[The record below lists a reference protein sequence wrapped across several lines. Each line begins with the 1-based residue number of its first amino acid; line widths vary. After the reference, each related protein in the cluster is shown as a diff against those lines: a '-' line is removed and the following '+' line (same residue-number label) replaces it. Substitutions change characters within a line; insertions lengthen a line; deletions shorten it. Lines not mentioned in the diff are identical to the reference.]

1 MFRKIEKIFRSLSLA
16 RKLTILLTV
25 IFLGGIIFSGI
36 AFTKILNYKAQEE
49 ITSNTK
55 LLFSTLNSVRSYT
68 SVETTPELKE
78 RLEKEEFLPQIVPS
92 YASRRVFEK
101 LRQDEYKD
109 FLYKEAMLNP
119 TNPKDK
125 ADEFEVKIIEKLRK
139 TADLNAEI
147 SGFRNFGNERYFY
160 IARPLA
166 ITESSCLECH
176 STPDVA
182 PKAMIEMYGDKNGF
196 GWQLNKP
203 LGTQI
208 LSIPTTEVLQKANT
222 SLAIVMSIV
231 TVIFAF
237 TICMTNYWVKRY
249 VVRPIKHVVNVAEAV
264 STGNMEAEF
273 DKKFG
278 GKVSKDEIG
287 NLVEAFTRMK
297 ISLVMAIRALEK
309 YRFNT
314 NRDKD

>member
-1 MFRKIEKIFRSLSLA
+1 
-16 RKLTILLTV
+16 
-25 IFLGGIIFSGI
+25 
-36 AFTKILNYKAQEE
+36 
-49 ITSNTK
+49 
-55 LLFSTLNSVRSYT
+55 
-68 SVETTPELKE
+68 
-78 RLEKEEFLPQIVPS
+78 
-92 YASRRVFEK
+92 
-101 LRQDEYKD
+101 
-109 FLYKEAMLNP
+109 
-119 TNPKDK
+119 
-125 ADEFEVKIIEKLRK
+125 
-139 TADLNAEI
+139 
-147 SGFRNFGNERYFY
+147 
-160 IARPLA
+160 
-166 ITESSCLECH
+166 
-176 STPDVA
+176 TPDVA
-182 PKAMIEMYGDKNGF
+182 PKAMIEMYGDQNGF

-208 LSIPTTEVLQKANT
+208 LSIPTNEVLQKANT

-237 TICMTNYWVKRY
+237 AICMTNYWVKRY

-273 DKKFG
+273 DNKFG

-314 NRDKD
+314 NRDKNSF